1 MTVMFRPRALNN
13 LIDELCR
20 LPGIGEKTAQRL
32 AFFILRAPAVRA
44 ERLAQAIAEIKEK
57 ILFCSQCSSITESD
71 PCPLCT
77 DASRDRSVICVV
89 EDPSDVFLVE
99 RTGAY
104 KGVYHVLMGALSP
117 LDGIGPEQ
125 LKIDA
130 LIKRIDQG
138 GVREVI
144 CATNPNME
152 GEATVL
158 YLAKLLKPRDI
169 RLTRLAH
176 GLPVGGHLEYADE
189 ITLSRSLEGRLDL

>member
-1 MTVMFRPRALNN
+1 MFRPRALNN

-32 AFFILRAPAVRA
+32 AFFVLRSPAVRV
-44 ERLAQAIAEIKEK
+44 ERLAQAIAEVKEK

-89 EDPSDVFLVE
+89 EDPSDVFLIE
-99 RTGAY
+99 RTGTY

-130 LIKRIDQG
+130 LMTRIDQG

-158 YLAKLLKPRDI
+158 YLAKLLKPRGI

-176 GLPVGGHLEYADE
+176 GLPVGGNLEHADE

>member
-1 MTVMFRPRALNN
+1 MFRPRALNS
-13 LIDELCR
+13 LVDELSR

-32 AFFILRAPAVRA
+32 AFFILRSPAIRA
-44 ERLAQAIAEIKEK
+44 ERLAQAIIEVKEK
-57 ILFCSQCSSITESD
+57 ILFCSQCSGITETD
-71 PCPLCT
+71 PCSLCT
-77 DASRDRSVICVV
+77 DPARDRSLICVV

-99 RTGAY
+99 RTGVF
-104 KGVYHVLMGALSP
+104 KGLYHVLMGALSP

-125 LKIDA
+125 LKIDTLLERVDA
-130 LIKRIDQG
+130 G
-138 GVREVI
+138 GVREII

-158 YLAKLLKPRDI
+158 YLAKLMKPRGI

-189 ITLSRSLEGRLDL
+189 VTLSRSLEGRHDL

>member
-1 MTVMFRPRALNN
+1 MFRPRALNS

-32 AFFILRAPAVRA
+32 AFFILRSPKIRA
-44 ERLAQAIAEIKEK
+44 ERLAQAIAEVKEK
-57 ILFCSQCSSITESD
+57 ILFCSQCSGITETD
-71 PCPLCT
+71 PCPLCS
-77 DASRDRSVICVV
+77 DPSRDRSLICVV

-99 RTGAY
+99 RTGVF
-104 KGVYHVLMGALSP
+104 KGLYHVLMGALSP
-117 LDGIGPEQ
+117 LDGIGPDQ

-130 LIKRIDQG
+130 LIERVNQG
-138 GVREVI
+138 GVREII

-158 YLAKLLKPRDI
+158 YLAKLMKPRGV

-176 GLPVGGHLEYADE
+176 GLPVGGNLEYTDE
-189 ITLSRSLEGRLDL
+189 ITLSRSFEGRHDL

>member
-1 MTVMFRPRALNN
+1 MFRPRALNS
-13 LIDELCR
+13 LVDELSR

-32 AFFILRAPAVRA
+32 AFFILRSPTIRA
-44 ERLAQAIAEIKEK
+44 ERLAQAIVEVKEK
-57 ILFCSQCSSITESD
+57 ILFCSQCSGITETD
-71 PCPLCT
+71 PCSLCT
-77 DASRDRSVICVV
+77 DPARDRSLICVV

-99 RTGAY
+99 RTGVF
-104 KGVYHVLMGALSP
+104 KGLYHVLMGALSP

-125 LKIDA
+125 LKIDMLLERVDA
-130 LIKRIDQG
+130 G
-138 GVREVI
+138 GVREII

-158 YLAKLLKPRDI
+158 YLAKLMKPRGI

-189 ITLSRSLEGRLDL
+189 VTLSRSLEGRHDL

>member
-1 MTVMFRPRALNN
+1 MFRPRALNS
-13 LIDELCR
+13 LVDELSR

-32 AFFILRAPAVRA
+32 AFFILRSPNIRA
-44 ERLAQAIAEIKEK
+44 ERLAQAIVEVKEK
-57 ILFCSQCSSITESD
+57 ILFCSQCSGITETD
-71 PCPLCT
+71 PCSLCT
-77 DASRDRSVICVV
+77 DPARDRSLICVV

-99 RTGAY
+99 RTGVF
-104 KGVYHVLMGALSP
+104 KGLYHVLMGALSP

-125 LKIDA
+125 LKIDMLLERVDA
-130 LIKRIDQG
+130 G
-138 GVREVI
+138 GVREII

-158 YLAKLLKPRDI
+158 YLAKLMKPRGI

-189 ITLSRSLEGRLDL
+189 VTLSRSLEGRHDL

>member
-1 MTVMFRPRALNN
+1 MYRPRALNT

-32 AFFILRAPAVRA
+32 AFFMLRTPQVRT
-44 ERLAQAIAEIKEK
+44 ERLAQAIREIKEK
-57 ILFCSQCSSITESD
+57 IIFCSQCSSITESD
-71 PCPLCT
+71 PCPICV
-77 DASRDRSVICVV
+77 DPSRDRGLICVV
-89 EDPSDVFLVE
+89 EDPSDVFLIE
-99 RTGAY
+99 RTGIY
-104 KGVYHVLMGALSP
+104 KGLYHVLMGALSP

-125 LKIDA
+125 LTIGR
-130 LIKRIDQG
+130 LIQRIEQG
-138 GVREVI
+138 RVREVI

-158 YLAKLLKPRDI
+158 YLAKLLKPRGV

-189 ITLSRSLEGRLDL
+189 ITLSRSLEGRHDF

>member
-1 MTVMFRPRALNN
+1 MAVMFRPRALNN

-32 AFFILRAPAVRA
+32 AFFVLRSPAVRV
-44 ERLAQAIAEIKEK
+44 ERLAQAIAEVKEK

-89 EDPSDVFLVE
+89 EDPSDVFLIE

-130 LIKRIDQG
+130 LMTRIDQG

-158 YLAKLLKPRDI
+158 YLAKLLKPRGI

-176 GLPVGGHLEYADE
+176 GLPVGGNLEYADE

>member
-1 MTVMFRPRALNN
+1 MFRPRALNS
-13 LIDELCR
+13 LVDELSR

-32 AFFILRAPAVRA
+32 AFFILRSPNIRA
-44 ERLAQAIAEIKEK
+44 ERLAQAIVEVKEK
-57 ILFCSQCSSITESD
+57 ILFCSQCSGITEMD
-71 PCPLCT
+71 PCSLCT
-77 DASRDRSVICVV
+77 DPARDRSLICVV

-99 RTGAY
+99 RTGVF
-104 KGVYHVLMGALSP
+104 KGLYHVLMGALSP

-125 LKIDA
+125 LKIDT
-130 LIKRIDQG
+130 LLKRVDAG
-138 GVREVI
+138 GVREII

-158 YLAKLLKPRDI
+158 YLAKLMKPRGI

-189 ITLSRSLEGRLDL
+189 ITLSRSLEGRHDL

>member
-1 MTVMFRPRALNN
+1 MFRPRALNS
-13 LIDELCR
+13 LVDELSR

-32 AFFILRAPAVRA
+32 AFFILRSPTIRA
-44 ERLAQAIAEIKEK
+44 ERLAQAIIEVKEK
-57 ILFCSQCSSITESD
+57 ILFCSQCSGITETD
-71 PCPLCT
+71 PCLLCT
-77 DASRDRSVICVV
+77 DPARDRSLICVV

-99 RTGAY
+99 RTGVF
-104 KGVYHVLMGALSP
+104 KGLYHVLMGALSP

-125 LKIDA
+125 LKIDTLLERVDA
-130 LIKRIDQG
+130 G

-158 YLAKLLKPRDI
+158 YLAKLMKPRGI

-189 ITLSRSLEGRLDL
+189 VTLSRSLEGRHDL

>member
-1 MTVMFRPRALNN
+1 MFRPRALNS

-32 AFFILRAPAVRA
+32 AFFILRSPKVRV
-44 ERLAQAIAEIKEK
+44 ERLAQAIAEVKEK
-57 ILFCSQCSSITESD
+57 IIFCSQCSSITETD

-77 DASRDRSVICVV
+77 DPARDRSLICVV

-99 RTGAY
+99 RTGVY
-104 KGVYHVLMGALSP
+104 KGLYHVLMGALSP

-125 LKIDA
+125 L
-130 LIKRIDQG
+130 RIESLLARVDQG
-138 GVREVI
+138 DVREII

-158 YLAKLLKPRDI
+158 YLAKLMKPRGV

-176 GLPVGGHLEYADE
+176 GLPVGGQLEYADE
-189 ITLSRSLEGRLDL
+189 LTLSRSLEGRHDL

>member
-1 MTVMFRPRALNN
+1 MFRPRALNS

-32 AFFILRAPAVRA
+32 AFFILRSPKIRA
-44 ERLAQAIAEIKEK
+44 ERLSQAIAEVKEK
-57 ILFCSQCSSITESD
+57 ILFCSQCGGITEAD
-71 PCPLCT
+71 PCALCT
-77 DASRDRSVICVV
+77 DPSRDRSLICVV

-99 RTGAY
+99 RTGVF
-104 KGVYHVLMGALSP
+104 KGLYHVLMGALSP

-125 LKIDA
+125 LKIAA
-130 LIKRIDQG
+130 LIERVDQG
-138 GVREVI
+138 GVREII

-158 YLAKLLKPRDI
+158 YLAKLMKPRGI

-189 ITLSRSLEGRLDL
+189 ITLSRSFEGRHDL

>member
-1 MTVMFRPRALNN
+1 MHRPRSLNM

-32 AFFILRAPAVRA
+32 AFFMLRTPQVRT
-44 ERLAQAIAEIKEK
+44 ERLAQAIREIKEK
-57 ILFCSQCSSITESD
+57 IIFCSQCSSITESD
-71 PCPLCT
+71 PCPICT
-77 DASRDRSVICVV
+77 DPSRDHSLICVV
-89 EDPSDVFLVE
+89 EDPSDVFLIE
-99 RTGAY
+99 RTSVY
-104 KGVYHVLMGALSP
+104 KGLYHVLMGALSP

-125 LKIDA
+125 LTIDA
-130 LIKRIDQG
+130 LMRRIEQG

-158 YLAKLLKPRDI
+158 YLAKLLKPRGL

-189 ITLSRSLEGRLDL
+189 MTLSRSLEGRRDF

>member
-1 MTVMFRPRALNN
+1 MFRPRALNS
-13 LIDELCR
+13 LVDELSR

-32 AFFILRAPAVRA
+32 AFFILRSPAIRA
-44 ERLAQAIAEIKEK
+44 ERLAQAIIEVKEK
-57 ILFCSQCSSITESD
+57 ILFCSQCSGITETD
-71 PCPLCT
+71 PCSLCT
-77 DASRDRSVICVV
+77 DPARDRSLICVV

-99 RTGAY
+99 RTGVF
-104 KGVYHVLMGALSP
+104 KGLYHVLMGALSP

-125 LKIDA
+125 LKIDMLLERVDA
-130 LIKRIDQG
+130 G
-138 GVREVI
+138 GVREII

-158 YLAKLLKPRDI
+158 YLAKLMKPRGI

-189 ITLSRSLEGRLDL
+189 VTLSRSLEGRHDL

>member
-1 MTVMFRPRALNN
+1 MARPRALDN
-13 LIDELCR
+13 LVEELCR

-44 ERLAQAIAEIKEK
+44 ERLARAVVEVKEK
-57 ILFCSQCSSITESD
+57 IIFCSECSGITETD
-71 PCPLCT
+71 PCAICT
-77 DASRDRSVICVV
+77 DPTRDRGLICVV
-89 EDPSDVFLVE
+89 EDPSDVFLIE

-104 KGVYHVLMGALSP
+104 KGLYHVLMGALSP

-130 LIKRIDQG
+130 LLKRVTRG
-138 GVREVI
+138 GVREII

-152 GEATVL
+152 GDATVL
-158 YLAKLLKPRDI
+158 YLAQLMKPYGV

-189 ITLSRSLEGRLDL
+189 VTLSRSLEGRRAL

>member
-1 MTVMFRPRALNN
+1 MFRPRALDT
-13 LIDELCR
+13 LIEELCR

-32 AFFILRAPAVRA
+32 AFFILRSPAVRA
-44 ERLAQAIAEIKEK
+44 DRLARAVVEVKEK
-57 ILFCSQCSSITESD
+57 IIFCSQCSGITETD
-71 PCPLCT
+71 PCAICT
-77 DASRDRSVICVV
+77 DLSRDRSLICVV
-89 EDPSDVFLVE
+89 EDPSDVFLIE

-104 KGVYHVLMGALSP
+104 KGLYHVLMGALSP

-130 LIKRIDQG
+130 LVKRVMQG
-138 GVREVI
+138 GVCEII

-152 GEATVL
+152 GDATVL
-158 YLAKLLKPRDI
+158 YLAQLMKPRGV

-189 ITLSRSLEGRLDL
+189 VTLSRSLEGRRTL

>member
-1 MTVMFRPRALNN
+1 MFRPRALNS
-13 LIDELCR
+13 LVDELSR

-32 AFFILRAPAVRA
+32 AFFILRSPSIRA
-44 ERLAQAIAEIKEK
+44 ERLAQAIVEVKEK
-57 ILFCSQCSSITESD
+57 ILFCSQCSGITETD
-71 PCPLCT
+71 PCSLCT
-77 DASRDRSVICVV
+77 DPARDRSLICVV

-99 RTGAY
+99 RTGAF
-104 KGVYHVLMGALSP
+104 KGLYHVLMGALSP

-125 LKIDA
+125 LKIDTLLERVDA
-130 LIKRIDQG
+130 G
-138 GVREVI
+138 GVHEVI

-158 YLAKLLKPRDI
+158 YLAKLMKPRGI

-189 ITLSRSLEGRLDL
+189 VTLSRSLEGRHDL